1 MLRLVLFIA
10 WVICFAGMAIEAAG
24 IDDWPFSIPNHN
36 TPQKLREAWLS
47 FHETDLCQEVDAL
60 FVFNRSGMEV
70 WIRIEKDKNQ
80 RKFLRLFESLKNS
93 HQVEFYTT
101 RSPVQNKEHDK
112 EDPPPS
118 LWQNYELR
126 SNLGERISFDLSRLT
141 LEDRHQLDPPLVD
154 SFLRQRLMIY
164 AEQTL
169 NWNKRMEQ
177 YALDLAALA
186 RVAYD
191 PGISPEQKSRAIAV
205 CADHAQNLEKY
216 VGKLAANLAQALPM
230 SEKKKRSPSR
240 PETADNADRDPLER
254 AKQISAATH
263 EVSRRVYRF
272 IHPEHYTVELDELR
286 NPSLLESLWE
296 LRGMVSD
303 FEKSLP
309 QHTRK

>member
-1 MLRLVLFIA
+1 MHRLVLFIA
-10 WVICFAGMAIEAAG
+10 WVICFAGMAIEAPDT
-24 IDDWPFSIPNHN
+24 DDWPFSIPNSN

-47 FHETDLCQEVDAL
+47 FHETDLCQEVDAI

-70 WIRIEKDKNQ
+70 WSRIEKDKNQ

-93 HQVEFYTT
+93 YQVELYTT
-101 RSPVQNKEHDK
+101 RAPAQNKEYD
-112 EDPPPS
+112 EEGPPPS

-126 SNLGERISFDLSRLT
+126 SNLGERISLVMSQLT
-141 LEDRHQLDPPLVD
+141 FEERNQLDPPSVD
-154 SFLRQRLMIY
+154 SSLRQRLMIY

-186 RVAYD
+186 RVAQD
-191 PGISPEQKSRAIAV
+191 PGVSPEQKSRAIAV

-216 VGKLAANLAQALPM
+216 AGKLAANLEQALPVT
-230 SEKKKRSPSR
+230 EKKKRSPSR
-240 PETADNADRDPLER
+240 PATAGNADRDPLER

-272 IHPEHYTVELDELR
+272 IHPEYYTVELEELR
-286 NPSLLESLWE
+286 NPSLLDSLWE

-309 QHTRK
+309 GHSIK

>member
-10 WVICFAGMAIEAAG
+10 WVTCFAGMAIDAPD
-24 IDDWPFSIPNHN
+24 IDDWPFSVPNHN
-36 TPQKLREAWLS
+36 TPQKLWEAWLS

-70 WIRIEKDKNQ
+70 WSRIEKDKNQ
-80 RKFLRLFESLKNS
+80 RKFLRLFESLRNS
-93 HQVEFYTT
+93 YQVELYTT
-101 RSPVQNKEHDK
+101 RTPAQNKEYDEK
-112 EDPPPS
+112 DPPPS

-126 SNLGERISFDLSRLT
+126 SNLGERTSLVISRLT
-141 LEDRHQLDPPLVD
+141 LEERNQLDPPLVD
-154 SFLRQRLMIY
+154 SSLRQRLMLY

-177 YALDLAALA
+177 YALDLTALA
-186 RVAYD
+186 RVAFD
-191 PGISPEQKSRAIAV
+191 PGVPPEQKSRAIAV

-216 VGKLAANLAQALPM
+216 AGKLAANLAQALPM
-230 SEKKKRSPSR
+230 SEKKKSSLSR
-240 PETADNADRDPLER
+240 PEKADNADRDPLER
-254 AKQISAATH
+254 AKQISAVAH

-286 NPSLLESLWE
+286 NPSLPESLWE

-309 QHTRK
+309 RHGRK